1 MSCCNAASCMLQTEQ
16 CNSRGT
22 IATCKYHLAC
32 GVLAQQPCLSFTSED
47 VLNQSCAF
55 AAETLGIAHALESTA
70 IDDRCR
76 EAGERSVVCGFL
88 IKTYKS
94 RWPLGVGDE
103 KFLIGKGLVAGSSLD
118 VAGVSCSLS
127 ATLTRDSVRYARV
140 MLRRPTR
147 GILGRGHANS
157 ALTRR

>member
-1 MSCCNAASCMLQTEQ
+1 MSCCNAASCRLQTEQ

-22 IATCKYHLAC
+22 IATCKYQKVC
-32 GVLAQQPCLSFTSED
+32 EVLAQQPCLSFTSED
-47 VLNQSCAF
+47 VLNQSAAF

-76 EAGERSVVCGFL
+76 EAGERSVVGRLL

-103 KFLIGKGLVAGSSLD
+103 KFLIGKGL
-118 VAGVSCSLS
+118 
-127 ATLTRDSVRYARV
+127 
-140 MLRRPTR
+140 
-147 GILGRGHANS
+147 
-157 ALTRR
+157 